1 MKSSPA
7 EGTLKKLVSGTAV
20 LTAAAVVTKVIGLI
34 YKIPLIKYVGIE
46 GMAYFLAANHIYI
59 FLFVI
64 STSGLPVAV
73 SIMVSEAA
81 AGGDGTRCAAIF
93 RAALRIFLIIGAIGT
108 LFMLFASG
116 GIAQLIN
123 IAGAARCII
132 AIAPA
137 VLLACVAGAY
147 RGYFQGRQIMR
158 HTALSQVIEAFGKL
172 FLGLAGAIYALMRG
186 YDAETV
192 AAFAIAGITAGVGLS
207 MLYLAAAKA
216 IYDRRER
223 NKAGYKDTHES
234 KFQLSGIAARL
245 IRLALPITLSSAV
258 ISLTGL
264 IDTSLIANCLTS
276 AGFSA
281 SLTNRLYSCYGN
293 IAVPLFSLTPAL
305 IAPVSIASVPLISA
319 ALKSGDPAGAGKVAN
334 SAFRLTLLAALPAS
348 AGLSVFAE
356 PIIKLIFP
364 RETEAARIAAPLLSI
379 LALSVVTA
387 CLITTTNAILQA
399 NGKAG
404 KTIIS
409 MLAGAGVKI
418 IAEYL
423 MVSNPAV
430 NIAGAPVSTFLCNMT
445 VVALNIY
452 FISKYMPSA
461 QGLGKSFLPSA
472 SSALAA
478 VGGAALVFRLV
489 ENAVTGAFAFL
500 TALAAAAVIYIIMIF
515 LTGAVTPEML
525 GMLPGGRKIAGKLYR
540 TNERTGVV
548 NDKGRENKVSA
559 GGGALHG

>member
-1 MKSSPA
+1 
-7 EGTLKKLVSGTAV
+7 V

-81 AGGDGTRCAAIF
+81 AGGDRSKGAAVLV
-93 RAALRIFLIIGAIGT
+93 AALRIFIIIGAAGT

-147 RGYFQGRQIMR
+147 RGYFQGLQIMK

-172 FLGLAGAIYALMRG
+172 FLGLAGAIYALSRG

-207 MLYLAAAKA
+207 MLYLAAEKA
-216 IYDRRER
+216 IYDKRER
-223 NKAGYKDTHES
+223 KNGSYKES
-234 KFQLSGIAARL
+234 SEIKVPYGRIAARL
-245 IRLALPITLSSAV
+245 LKIALPITLSSAV

-264 IDTSLIANCLTS
+264 IDTSLIANCLSS

-305 IAPVSIASVPLISA
+305 IAPISIASVPLISA
-319 ALKSGDPAGAGKVAN
+319 ALKSGDHMGAGKVVN

-356 PIIKLIFP
+356 QIIKLIFP
-364 RETEAARIAAPLLSI
+364 REAEAAEIAAPLLSL

-387 CLITTTNAILQA
+387 CLITTTNAVLQA

-409 MLAGAGVKI
+409 MLAGAGAKI
-418 IAEYL
+418 IAEL
-423 MVSNPAV
+423 LLVSNPAV
-430 NIAGAPVSTFLCNMT
+430 NITGAPVSTFLCNLT

-461 QGLGKSFLPSA
+461 QGLGKSFLPASA
-472 SSALAA
+472 SALAA
-478 VGGAALVFRLV
+478 VGGAALVYRLTGQAM
-489 ENAVTGAFAFL
+489 NGAFAFL
-500 TALAAAAVIYIIMIF
+500 PALAVATAIYIIMIF
-515 LTGAVTPEML
+515 ITGAATPEML
-525 GMLPGGRKIAGKLYR
+525 GMLPGGGKIVRKLYR
-540 TNERTGVV
+540 TNKRTGAE
-548 NDKGRENKVSA
+548 NDKGREDKVSA
-559 GGGALHG
+559 RG